1 MKIRNVLRVL
11 RGIPLL
17 LTMVLGLSIVLSCKN
32 GPGSNSVSTAQYTVT
47 FDTQGGSSV
56 PSRKVNHG
64 KTVQKP
70 APNPVRTSYTFDGW
84 YKERAYTTPWNFTK
98 DVVTANITLFA
109 KWIPAVTPTTVSVTF
124 AVEGGHGTLTAKTG
138 DAEWMASDASVKQDI
153 KKGTEVVFTANPAA
167 DYEVDS
173 WRINREVKSGTQ
185 KTEKVRADKDVTV
198 TVTFKKKGTSATK
211 FFTVDYAAAPAD
223 GGSISA
229 KYADGSAIPSGDKIQ
244 ENAILIFTAEPKTG
258 YDISGWSGDATAE
271 PDNKTAKLTVTKNSS
286 VTVNFALKKYK
297 VTFDTQGG
305 SPVPSRKVNH
315 GKTIQKPAPDPAN
328 PPFAFGG
335 WYKEKECKTL
345 WNFTTDTVTEDRTLY
360 AQWKIT
366 IQYDSNK
373 IKCRK
378 NGGSDINP
386 NNSVYIDDKLNF
398 EAILPDGRIVDKW
411 SINGTPKDGE
421 TRESFFYTVTASD
434 VKDGSITIDYEDKLA
449 TSATI
454 KFDSNKMACTKKDGT
469 PVTPDETVY
478 ESTWLTFSA
487 KLPEGEIVKKW
498 LVNGKDKGNAT
509 HFQYTVQIAD
519 AQSGSIRVD
528 YEKRDAAKATIN
540 FDSSKMTC
548 TKNFGKTTVNTGN
561 TVYEQDRLA
570 FEAPE
575 GKTIIEWTINGE
587 KAGKPPY
594 RRWFNYTV
602 QATDQGKTLIV
613 DYTE

>member
-1 MKIRNVLRVL
+1 MKIRNLL

-17 LTMVLGLSIVLSCKN
+17 VLMVLGLSIVLSCKN

-109 KWIPAVTPTTVSVTF
+109 KWIPAVTPTTVSVTI
-124 AVEGGHGTLTAKTG
+124 AVEGGHGTLTAKAG
-138 DAEWMASDASVKQDI
+138 DAEWAASDASVKQDI

-173 WRINREVKSGTQ
+173 WRINREVKSSTQ
-185 KTEKVRADKDVTV
+185 KTEKVTADKDVTV

-211 FFTVDYAAAPAD
+211 SFTVNYAAAPAD

-229 KYADGSAIPSGDKIQ
+229 KYADGRDISSGDKIQ
-244 ENAILIFTAEPKTG
+244 ENAVLIFTAEPKTG

-305 SPVPSRKVNH
+305 SAVVPVEVEH
-315 GKTIQKPAPDPAN
+315 GKKITKPAPDPAN

-335 WYKEKECKTL
+335 WYKEEKFKTL
-345 WNFTTDTVTEDRTLY
+345 WNFETDTVTADITLY

-373 IKCRK
+373 MKCRK

-386 NNSVYIDDKLNF
+386 NDSVYIDDKLNF

-478 ESTWLTFSA
+478 EGTWLTFSA

-540 FDSSKMTC
+540 FDSGKMTC

>member
-47 FDTQGGSSV
+47 FDTQGGSPV

-70 APNPVRTSYTFDGW
+70 APNPVRTSYIFDGW

-109 KWIPAVTPTTVSVTF
+109 KWIPAVTPTTVSVTI
-124 AVEGGHGTLTAKTG
+124 AVEGGHGTLTAKAG
-138 DAEWMASDASVKQDI
+138 AAEWTASDTSKKQDI

-167 DYEVDS
+167 DYEVDA

-229 KYADGSAIPSGDKIQ
+229 KYADGSAISSGDKIQ

-286 VTVNFALKKYK
+286 VTVNFALKKYT

-305 SPVPSRKVNH
+305 SAVVPVEVEH
-315 GKTIQKPAPDPAN
+315 GKTITKPASDPEKA
-328 PPFAFGG
+328 PFAFGG
-335 WYKEKECKTL
+335 WYKEKEFNTL
-345 WNFTTDTVTEDRTLY
+345 WNFETDTVTEDRTLY

-366 IQYDSNK
+366 IQFDSNK

-378 NGGSDINP
+378 NGSGAINP
-386 NNSVYIDDKLNF
+386 GDTVHENDKLNF
-398 EAILPDGRIVDKW
+398 EAILPDGKIVDKW
-411 SINGTPKDGE
+411 TINGTPKDGATE
-421 TRESFFYTVTASD
+421 KSFFYTVTASD
-434 VKDGSITIDYEDKLA
+434 VKNGSITIDYEDKPA
-449 TSATI
+449 TEAKILFISDKIACI
-454 KFDSNKMACTKKDGT
+454 KNSKTVNHGD
-469 PVTPDETVY
+469 TVY
-478 ESTWLTFSA
+478 ENDVLTFTA
-487 KLPEGEIVKKW
+487 TLPEEEIVTKW
-498 LVNGKDKGNAT
+498 LVNGKDEGKAT
-509 HFQYTVQIAD
+509 YCQYTVKRED
-519 AQSGSIRVD
+519 VQSGSIRVG
-528 YEKRDAAKATIN
+528 YEKKTAAKATIQ
-540 FDSSKMTC
+540 FDSNKMTC
-548 TKNFGKTTVNTGN
+548 TKNVGQPTQATVTTGN
-561 TVYEQDRLA
+561 TVYENDKLDFTA
-570 FEAPE
+570 AA
-575 GKTIIEWTINGE
+575 GKTVDKWIVNGKE
-587 KAGKPPY
+587 
-594 RRWFNYTV
+594 T
-602 QATDQGKTLIV
+602 GKTGPYFSYRVRETDKDTTITV
-613 DYTE
+613 DYK